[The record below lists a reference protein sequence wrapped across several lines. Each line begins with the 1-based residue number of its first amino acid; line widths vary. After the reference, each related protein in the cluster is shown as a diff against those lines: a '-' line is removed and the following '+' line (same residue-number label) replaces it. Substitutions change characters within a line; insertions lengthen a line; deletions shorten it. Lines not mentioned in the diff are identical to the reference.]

1 MNKYSFEVSIEAQ
14 TQGEA
19 EVKLLAAST
28 LMQKLKAREI
38 AKLADV
44 VDQIRARRAFGVQP
58 RELVADRVDTQI
70 VGSAATVAVKSAK

>member
-19 EVKLLAAST
+19 EVKLFAASV

-38 AKLADV
+38 GKLADV
-44 VDQIRARRAFGVQP
+44 VKNDPVKTALAKRALG
-58 RELVADRVDTQI
+58 L
-70 VGSAATVAVKSAK
+70 

>member
-1 MNKYSFEVSIEAQ
+1 MNKYSFDITIEAQ

-19 EVKLLAAST
+19 EVKLQAAAV

-44 VDQIRARRAFGVQP
+44 VKNDPMKTSIAKRALG
-58 RELVADRVDTQI
+58 L
-70 VGSAATVAVKSAK
+70 

>member
-14 TQGEA
+14 PQGEA
-19 EVKLLAAST
+19 EVKLLAASV

-44 VDQIRARRAFGVQP
+44 VKNDP
-58 RELVADRVDTQI
+58 MKTSL
-70 VGSAATVAVKSAK
+70 AKKALGL

>member
-1 MNKYSFEVSIEAQ
+1 MKYTFEINIEAQ

-19 EVKLLAAST
+19 EVKLSAAST

-44 VDQIRARRAFGVQP
+44 VKNDPGKT
-58 RELVADRVDTQI
+58 LL
-70 VGSAATVAVKSAK
+70 AKKALGL

>member
-1 MNKYSFEVSIEAQ
+1 MNKYSFEVTIEAQ
-14 TQGEA
+14 TPGEA

-44 VDQIRARRAFGVQP
+44 VKNDP
-58 RELVADRVDTQI
+58 MKTSL
-70 VGSAATVAVKSAK
+70 AKKALGL

>member
-1 MNKYSFEVSIEAQ
+1 MNKYSFEVTIEAQ
-14 TQGEA
+14 TQSEA

-44 VDQIRARRAFGVQP
+44 VKNDPAKTALAKRALG
-58 RELVADRVDTQI
+58 L
-70 VGSAATVAVKSAK
+70 